1 VDEDPEPPLP
11 ERRAGEAV
19 EGAPSARSGGDNP
32 AREYNRPAGAKLLDV
47 PGLLVVLGLVVAG
60 VLLALAVTH
69 GVI

>member
-1 VDEDPEPPLP
+1 VDEDPGPPLP
-11 ERRAGEAV
+11 ERRAGEAGEAV
-19 EGAPSARSGGDNP
+19 EESGRDNP

-60 VLLALAVTH
+60 FLLALAVTH